1 MTALIYCVLGLSLAG
16 AAGWVFNRRR
26 GLSDPARGAITASVV
41 ALLIAAV
48 AALLTVLVL
57 TMDGDGLRHAQRLFG
72 LAARHLSIP
81 VLGLAACYLMN
92 GWRWKPMVWGQ
103 VILGLM
109 GAFELA
115 RLLELSPH
123 YEWLVNGLGLVLL
136 AWACLGIGRARVLI
150 ILAIAAVGCLL
161 AAALIAGTTP
171 LAALFRPLPTA
182 SWLIPGLLACALAV
196 GVLADQAHNKAHS
209 STNEPD
215 IPPRS

>member
-1 MTALIYCVLGLSLAG
+1 MTIVIYTLLGLSLAG
-16 AAGWVFNRRR
+16 ASGWLFKRRS
-26 GLSDPARGAITASVV
+26 GLSHAAGGAVTASVV
-41 ALLIAAV
+41 VLLIAAV
-48 AALLTVLVL
+48 AALLTALVL
-57 TMDGDGLRHAQRLFG
+57 GIGGDGLKHAQRLFG

-81 VLGLAACYLMN
+81 VLGLAACFLMN

-115 RLLELSPH
+115 RLLDLSLH

-136 AWACLGIGRARVLI
+136 AWACLGVGRARVLI

-161 AAALIAGTTP
+161 AAALIADTTP
-171 LAALFRPLPTA
+171 LTALFRPLPTA
-182 SWLIPGLLACALAV
+182 SWLIPGLLATALAV